1 MAAPTPVSALVHSS
15 TLVTAGVYILIR
27 FVSLT
32 PGRPITSVLGTL
44 GICTIILAR
53 LSALSECDIKKIVAL
68 STLSQL
74 GVIFSAFNT
83 GSITLV
89 FFHLIVH
96 AFFKALLFIC
106 AGHIIHNIGDTQNLR
121 SIGGGGLACPARRS
135 VISLCK
141 ASLCGLP
148 FYASF
153 YSKEFI
159 LERLATN
166 SRRTL
171 LSFFGIWVGVILTIA
186 YSVRFVKLII
196 FDAPRGCSLY
206 HKQEKTLSVLFSIFT
221 LYLPRMI
228 SGKLINR
235 FLGTQFSIR
244 LERGTSK
251 GTVLCIFFFGIF
263 PTFLSRR
270 LLATNAN

>member
-15 TLVTAGVYILIR
+15 TLVTAGVYLLMR

-32 PGRPITSVLGTL
+32 PRSPLAPILGTL
-44 GICTIILAR
+44 GIFTIILAR
-53 LSALSECDIKKIVAL
+53 LSALTECDIKKIVAL

-74 GVIFSAFNT
+74 GVIFSAFCT

-89 FFHLIVH
+89 FFHLVVH

-106 AGHIIHNIGDTQNLR
+106 AGQIIHNIGDTQNLR
-121 SIGGGGLACPARRS
+121 RIGGGRLACPTRSS

-141 ASLCGLP
+141 ARLCGLP

-159 LERLATN
+159 LEGLATN

-171 LSFFGIWVGVILTIA
+171 LSFFGI
-186 YSVRFVKLII
+186 
-196 FDAPRGCSLY
+196 
-206 HKQEKTLSVLFSIFT
+206 
-221 LYLPRMI
+221 
-228 SGKLINR
+228 
-235 FLGTQFSIR
+235 
-244 LERGTSK
+244 
-251 GTVLCIFFFGIF
+251 
-263 PTFLSRR
+263 
-270 LLATNAN
+270 